1 MSAFGAGR
9 AEGKAIGKSRR
20 PGPLTMFARGFLKNP
35 VMVGSV
41 IPSSRFLIE
50 KILAPV
56 DWGRADVF
64 VEFGPGVG
72 TITKPI
78 LDRLKPDAKLIAID
92 TNADFCDYLRH
103 EFADPRLI
111 VTNRSAADL
120 GKILADNGCEG
131 ADYVISGLP
140 FSTLPDGVGPAIVKA
155 TRSSLKPG
163 GIFLVYQF
171 SPKVGDYLR
180 AEFDRIDRGFE
191 ALNVPP
197 AQLFFA
203 HA

>member
-1 MSAFGAGR
+1 MLRPPAAWNAVRGVKVRGKLMSALGDGR

-56 DWGRADVF
+56 NWGRADVF

-78 LDRLKPDAKLIAID
+78 L
-92 TNADFCDYLRH
+92 
-103 EFADPRLI
+103 
-111 VTNRSAADL
+111 
-120 GKILADNGCEG
+120 
-131 ADYVISGLP
+131 
-140 FSTLPDGVGPAIVKA
+140 
-155 TRSSLKPG
+155 
-163 GIFLVYQF
+163 
-171 SPKVGDYLR
+171 
-180 AEFDRIDRGFE
+180 
-191 ALNVPP
+191 
-197 AQLFFA
+197 
-203 HA
+203 